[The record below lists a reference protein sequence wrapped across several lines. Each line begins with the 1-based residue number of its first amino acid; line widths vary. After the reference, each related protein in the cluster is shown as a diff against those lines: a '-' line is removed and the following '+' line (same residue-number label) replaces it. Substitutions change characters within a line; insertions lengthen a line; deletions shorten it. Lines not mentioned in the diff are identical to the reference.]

1 MTKSRAEIQKAYRQ
15 RLKEKNN
22 EQYLTK
28 ERERRRRTYVPND
41 KLSKKKREE
50 RNQKNR
56 DYLKRYRRAKKEAAV
71 ALLQNDLNQAA
82 DNADPSNTSGYEST
96 ASAFQNRMLVRM
108 NFPQRANGPRMRIS
122 RELDKAKKEVKAMKE
137 KYENLKR
144 KYRSTMRTIQREKR
158 KACNSP
164 STPRSKAVRLVQDIK
179 LTPKQSSIVQKELV
193 FAHAVCD
200 EIKSSACKAPIKR
213 KKTLQNLVVGD
224 IVKKYRFLTKF
235 GARTGMS
242 RNTMAKVS
250 AKSLNI
256 KKLRRSREV
265 AKHRE
270 KVTAF
275 FERDDNS
282 RNMPG
287 KADYVKPKTGE
298 KTQKRVLTD
307 YLSTL
312 YNKFISE
319 NESIKLSF
327 ASFCRIRPQHIL
339 LTSLITR
346 DTCLCTKH

>member
-28 ERERRRRTYVPND
+28 VRERRRRTYVPND

-270 KVTAF
+270 K
-275 FERDDNS
+275 R
-282 RNMPG
+282 
-287 KADYVKPKTGE
+287 
-298 KTQKRVLTD
+298 
-307 YLSTL
+307 
-312 YNKFISE
+312 
-319 NESIKLSF
+319 
-327 ASFCRIRPQHIL
+327 
-339 LTSLITR
+339 
-346 DTCLCTKH
+346 

>member
-1 MTKSRAEIQKAYRQ
+1 MTKSRAEMQKAYRQ

-28 ERERRRRTYVPND
+28 ERERRRRTYYVPND

-56 DYLKRYRRAKKEAAV
+56 DYLKRYRHAKKEAAV

-96 ASAFQNRMLVRM
+96 ASASQNRMLVRM

-164 STPRSKAVRLVQDIK
+164 STPRSKAARLVQDIK

-270 KVTAF
+270 KATAF
-275 FERDDNS
+275 FERDD
-282 RNMPG
+282 
-287 KADYVKPKTGE
+287 
-298 KTQKRVLTD
+298 
-307 YLSTL
+307 
-312 YNKFISE
+312 
-319 NESIKLSF
+319 IK
-327 ASFCRIRPQHIL
+327 
-339 LTSLITR
+339 
-346 DTCLCTKH
+346 